1 MNIADSGA
9 GLRVIYELGNVF
21 AACTQLDELLPF
33 VVNKCRE
40 ALESQGVSVLLLDPE
55 RNELYFAY
63 SSQHDPVAAACLA
76 AVRFPADRGVAGAV
90 LRSGVSEKIDDVK
103 SDLRF
108 YPEVDRRLNNVT
120 KSLLAAPLISAE
132 TPLGVIEAINRL
144 DGAPFTLHDQWLL
157 GALARS
163 IALAIDNATRF
174 GQIQTPAQHLR
185 TRVTDLA
192 RHDLFSEIVATSK
205 CPRATQPLP
214 PMLQLLRLVES
225 AAASSVTVLIEGET
239 GVGKELIARAI
250 HRASVRANQTFLAIN
265 CAALPESLIES
276 QLFGHRCGAFTGA
289 TEDQPGFF
297 KAADKGVLLLDEIGD
312 LPLAIQAKLLRV
324 LQEGEVIALGTTRAQ
339 KVDVRIIAATNRN
352 LKEAVAAGRFRE
364 DLYYRLAVFRLRVP
378 SLRERREDIPVLA
391 ARFAEVSAQRN
402 RKRITGLTTAA
413 IELLSQAEW
422 PGNVRQLQNEIE
434 RAVVLARDD
443 EVITPGHLSPEL
455 KNVTTQ
461 STEYVA
467 AWGINAESTSHGSPI
482 AIIPAQLGPVP
493 CSLRQAQEA
502 FDKRFVCETLARHHG
517 NISRTAAVL
526 SISRVALQKKMRHY
540 GLR

>member
-9 GLRVIYELGNVF
+9 RLRLIYELGNAF
-21 AACTQLDELLPF
+21 AARTHLDELLPF
-33 VVNKCRE
+33 VVTKCRE

-63 SSQHDPVAAACLA
+63 SSQHDPVAAARLA

-90 LRSGVSEKIDDVK
+90 LRSGVSEKIDDVH

-120 KSLLAAPLISAE
+120 KSLLAAPLISFE

-144 DGAPFTLHDQWLL
+144 DGVPFTLDEQWLL

-163 IALAIDNATRF
+163 IAVAIDNATRF
-174 GQIQTPAQHLR
+174 GQNQMSAQQLR
-185 TRVTDLA
+185 MRLTDLA
-192 RHDLFSEIVATSK
+192 RRDLFSEIVATSK
-205 CPRATQPLP
+205 SSGATQPFP
-214 PMLQLLRLVES
+214 PMLQLLRLAES
-225 AAASSVTVLIEGET
+225 AATSSITVLIEGET

-250 HRASVRANQTFLAIN
+250 HRASARADQTFLAVN
-265 CAALPESLIES
+265 CAALSESLIES
-276 QLFGHRCGAFTGA
+276 QLFGHRRGAFTGA
-289 TEDQPGFF
+289 TENQPGFF
-297 KAADKGVLLLDEIGD
+297 RAADRGVLFLDEIGD

-324 LQEGEVIALGTTRAQ
+324 LQEGDVIAVGDTRVQ

-352 LKEAVAAGRFRE
+352 IKEAVAAGRFRE
-364 DLYYRLAVFRLRVP
+364 DLYYRLAVFPLRVP

-402 RKRITGLTTAA
+402 RKRIRGLTTAA

-434 RAVVLARDD
+434 RAVVLARND
-443 EVITPGHLSPEL
+443 VITPDNLSPEL
-455 KNVTTQ
+455 QNVNTQ
-461 STEYVA
+461 LTEYVA
-467 AWGINAESTSHGSPI
+467 AGGITAESTSHGCPI
-482 AIIPAQLGPVP
+482 ATVPAQPGPVP
-493 CSLRQAQEA
+493 CSLREAQQA

-517 NISRTAAVL
+517 NISRAAAEL